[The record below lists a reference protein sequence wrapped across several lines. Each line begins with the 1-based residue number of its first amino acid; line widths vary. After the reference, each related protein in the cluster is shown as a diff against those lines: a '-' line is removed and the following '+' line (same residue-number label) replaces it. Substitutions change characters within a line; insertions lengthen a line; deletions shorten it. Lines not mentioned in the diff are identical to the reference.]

1 MPLNWPVS
9 FRGGNLDADR
19 EAQVR
24 ASLDS
29 FGTYIQ
35 NGLATVSV
43 SPWDTPLWRPWNL
56 LVVWDPQAVWCV
68 FAPNT
73 GGAAQIDWL
82 EHASIWADAT
92 LREEAAKQRGW
103 TQVEIV
109 RLPHPGSPGE
119 DAQIEEVARAYVAA
133 AEMSARLTRLGDLT
147 GVEHLEPQLR
157 QFLDDHPDPARNVF
171 VMMRFHPS
179 PQLQSVHTAIVQTL
193 AARNMKGLRAD
204 DRVYIDDLW
213 DNIRVYMT
221 GCRYGIAVYED
232 IDQRDF
238 NPNVAIELGYML
250 GHEKRCLI
258 LKEKR
263 LPTIPADI
271 V

>member
-1 MPLNWPVS
+1 
-9 FRGGNLDADR
+9 
-19 EAQVR
+19 
-24 ASLDS
+24 
-29 FGTYIQ
+29 
-35 NGLATVSV
+35 
-43 SPWDTPLWRPWNL
+43 
-56 LVVWDPQAVWCV
+56 VVWDPQAVWCV

-82 EHASIWADAT
+82 EHASILADAT

-133 AEMSARLTRLGDLT
+133 AKMSARLTRLGDVT

-157 QFLDDHPDPARNVF
+157 QLLDDHPDPARNVF

-193 AARNMKGLRAD
+193 AAKHEGPLR
-204 DRVYIDDLW
+204 R
-213 DNIRVYMT
+213 
-221 GCRYGIAVYED
+221 
-232 IDQRDF
+232 
-238 NPNVAIELGYML
+238 
-250 GHEKRCLI
+250 
-258 LKEKR
+258 
-263 LPTIPADI
+263 
-271 V
+271 